1 MPGCRP
7 LPQVSLPHRRA
18 PQLLAVVYLTCLVL
32 VAVTA
37 SALTTLVGD
46 QVTQA
51 AIASSIE
58 SDRALVTALVTAG
71 ITRDDVQ
78 LPLTP
83 ERHAQLQAVVRSLI
97 GNGIAHV
104 KIYRPD
110 GTVQMSDNE
119 ALVGEVFPLEED
131 LVGALAGTA
140 TGDLQRENSFSEPDL
155 TALHLPN
162 LIEEY
167 LPLATPTG
175 VVGVF
180 EVYRDAAPLLAEVEQ
195 THDLVLL
202 VTILATAV
210 LAIVLY
216 FIFRTADKRLTR
228 QTHELRES
236 TRRDA
241 LTGTLTHG
249 AVVDLFS
256 ISLES
261 AMETKGSLS
270 LALVDI
276 DNFRLLN
283 EAHGHRAGDHVLRK
297 VGDLLTAE
305 LASDAIVG
313 RFGPDEFL
321 VIAPSAMSAALGPA
335 IARFRDRIGE
345 LAMRFGNS
353 ERLPVTVSVGLCGY
367 PENGRSATE
376 LLSMASVALSQA
388 KMSGGDQVHS
398 MESAGMPEA
407 QTERA
412 SFDVLQGLVIAVD
425 TKDRYTKRHS
435 EDVAR
440 YALFLADQL
449 NMPPEWRRTL
459 HIAGLLHDIG
469 KIGIPD
475 SILRKPAA
483 LSAEEYAI
491 VKQHVALG
499 NMIVRDLPHLEQVRA
514 GIRYHHE
521 QWDGAGYL
529 EGLQGSEIPLA
540 GRILAVA
547 DAFSAMTTSRPYRKA
562 LSMREA
568 LRRIEDAAGS
578 QLDPELVGPFVHGME
593 TSADAPRPGDDRLQ
607 LPRIWLPDAP
617 PPATAPSGSPSI
629 HAPLWQ
635 AASAAVRGAHPDSG
649 QKSEPIGI

>member
-1 MPGCRP
+1 M
-7 LPQVSLPHRRA
+7 
-18 PQLLAVVYLTCLVL
+18 LARV
-32 VAVTA
+32 
-37 SALTTLVGD
+37 D
-46 QVTQA
+46 
-51 AIASSIE
+51 
-58 SDRALVTALVTAG
+58 
-71 ITRDDVQ
+71 
-78 LPLTP
+78 
-83 ERHAQLQAVVRSLI
+83 
-97 GNGIAHV
+97 
-104 KIYRPD
+104 
-110 GTVQMSDNE
+110 
-119 ALVGEVFPLEED
+119 
-131 LVGALAGTA
+131 
-140 TGDLQRENSFSEPDL
+140 
-155 TALHLPN
+155 
-162 LIEEY
+162 
-167 LPLATPTG
+167 
-175 VVGVF
+175 
-180 EVYRDAAPLLAEVEQ
+180 Q

-216 FIFRTADKRLTR
+216 FIFRTADKRLKR
-228 QTHELRES
+228 QTRELLES

-249 AVVDLFS
+249 AGGG
-256 ISLES
+256 SLLHLTGDGHRRHE
-261 AMETKGSLS
+261 GSLS

-283 EAHGHRAGDHVLRK
+283 EAHGHRAGDQVLRQ
-297 VGDLLTAE
+297 VGDLLTSE
-305 LASDAIVG
+305 LPPDAIVG

-321 VIAPSAMSAALGPA
+321 VIAPSALDAALGPS

-345 LAMRFGNS
+345 LAVRFGDS
-353 ERLPVTVSVGLCGY
+353 ERLPVTGERGPLRLPGERPLRNRAAVDGQ
-367 PENGRSATE
+367 RR
-376 LLSMASVALSQA
+376 AL
-388 KMSGGDQVHS
+388 
-398 MESAGMPEA
+398 AGEDERRRPGPHRRKHRHPEA

-469 KIGIPD
+469 KIGIPTR
-475 SILRKPAA
+475 SCASPRP

-499 NMIVRDLPHLEQVRA
+499 NMIVRDLPHLDLVRA

-529 EGLQGSEIPLA
+529 EGLHGEEIPLA

-568 LRRIEDAAGS
+568 LHRIEDAAGS
-578 QLDPELVGPFVHGME
+578 QLDPELVGPFVRGME
-593 TSADAPRPGDDRLQ
+593 TSADAPIPGDDRLQ

-617 PPATAPSGSPSI
+617 PPATAPSGPSI

-635 AASAAVRGAHPDSG
+635 AAGAAVRAVRSDVGG
-649 QKSEPIGI
+649 KSEPIGVDPARRGRSRRT

>member
-1 MPGCRP
+1 MPQP
-7 LPQVSLPHRRA
+7 SLPRRRA

-32 VAVTA
+32 VAATA
-37 SALTTLVGD
+37 TALTTLVGD
-46 QVTQA
+46 RVTQA

-71 ITRDDVQ
+71 ITRDDIQ

-83 ERHAQLQAVVRSLI
+83 ERHAQLQVVVRSLI

-110 GTVQMSDNE
+110 GTVQLSDKE
-119 ALVGEVFPLEED
+119 ELAGQVFPLED
-131 LVGALAGTA
+131 DILDALAGIP
-140 TGDLQRENSFSEPDL
+140 TGDLQRGGNFSEPDL
-155 TALHLPN
+155 ADLHLPN
-162 LIEEY
+162 LVEEY
-167 LPLATPTG
+167 LPLTTARG
-175 VVGVF
+175 IAGVF
-180 EVYRDAAPLLAEVEQ
+180 EVYRDAAPLLAQVDQ

-216 FIFRTADKRLTR
+216 FIFRTADKRLKR
-228 QTHELRES
+228 QTHELLES

-256 ISLES
+256 TSLES
-261 AMETKGSLS
+261 AIAAKGALS

-283 EAHGHRAGDHVLRK
+283 DAHGHRAGDQVLRQ
-297 VGDLLTAE
+297 VGDLLTSE

-321 VIAPSAMSAALGPA
+321 VIAPSALDTALAPS
-335 IARFRDRIGE
+335 IAHFRDRIAE
-345 LAMRFGNS
+345 LAVRFGDS

-388 KMSGGDQVHS
+388 KMSGGDQVHTA
-398 MESAGMPEA
+398 ESAGTQEA

-568 LRRIEDAAGS
+568 LHRIEDAAGS
-578 QLDPELVGPFVHGME
+578 QLDPELVAPFVRGME
-593 TSADAPRPGDDRLQ
+593 TSADAPLPGDGRLK

-617 PPATAPSGSPSI
+617 PPATAPTGSSI

-635 AASAAVRGAHPDSG
+635 AATAAFRAARSDAGG
-649 QKSEPIGI
+649 QKSEPIGA